1 MFVTRGLLPTLFIAS
16 CVRQR
21 APYLT
26 KLIFVFSLSKEVQ
39 VTLVT
44 PRDSDGQLLFS
55 QVRVPASFCQPP
67 SLLLATAELFFTGRV
82 LHPCPGSTSDIYFRL
97 LCSWDY
103 RNHTLK
109 RMSGSFYFVIVGHH
123 DNPVFEMEFLPAGKA
138 ESKDDHR
145 HLNQFIAHA
154 ALDLVDENM
163 WLSNNMYLK
172 TVDKFNEWFVSAF
185 VTAGHMRFIMLHDI
199 RQEDGIKNFFTDVY
213 DLYIKFAMNPFYE
226 PNSPIRSS
234 AFDRKVQFLGKKHLL
249 S

>member
-1 MFVTRGLLPTLFIAS
+1 MAHALGCP
-16 CVRQR
+16 
-21 APYLT
+21 APAGSSTYVSREH
-26 KLIFVFSLSKEVQ
+26 I
-39 VTLVT
+39 
-44 PRDSDGQLLFS
+44 
-55 QVRVPASFCQPP
+55 
-67 SLLLATAELFFTGRV
+67 
-82 LHPCPGSTSDIYFRL
+82 PGYRESTSQGIARAHPRVSREL
-97 LCSWDY
+97 LRRSGCGCGAGVSSAETDVAFPLSASGC
-103 RNHTLK
+103 RSHILK
-109 RMSGSFYFVIVGHH
+109 TMSGSFYFVIVGHH

-213 DLYIKFAMNPFYE
+213 DLYIKFSMNPFYE

>member
-1 MFVTRGLLPTLFIAS
+1 
-16 CVRQR
+16 
-21 APYLT
+21 
-26 KLIFVFSLSKEVQ
+26 
-39 VTLVT
+39 
-44 PRDSDGQLLFS
+44 
-55 QVRVPASFCQPP
+55 
-67 SLLLATAELFFTGRV
+67 
-82 LHPCPGSTSDIYFRL
+82 
-97 LCSWDY
+97 
-103 RNHTLK
+103 
-109 RMSGSFYFVIVGHH
+109 
-123 DNPVFEMEFLPAGKA
+123 
-138 ESKDDHR
+138 DDHR

-172 TVDKFNEWFVSAF
+172 TVDKFNE
-185 VTAGHMRFIMLHDI
+185 FIMLHDI

>member
-1 MFVTRGLLPTLFIAS
+1 MMTAHKLGLSVASYHSQIPMAHKFHSPERGLW
-16 CVRQR
+16 Q
-21 APYLT
+21 
-26 KLIFVFSLSKEVQ
+26 
-39 VTLVT
+39 
-44 PRDSDGQLLFS
+44 
-55 QVRVPASFCQPP
+55 
-67 SLLLATAELFFTGRV
+67 
-82 LHPCPGSTSDIYFRL
+82 
-97 LCSWDY
+97 
-103 RNHTLK
+103 
-109 RMSGSFYFVIVGHH
+109 
-123 DNPVFEMEFLPAGKA
+123 
-138 ESKDDHR
+138 DDHR

>member
-1 MFVTRGLLPTLFIAS
+1 MGSPEGLPCTSSLSQLLCKAASYTESTYSGSVAALTRHGKPALSMGTQALDPLTRGCGGRDAPSPPSARRPWRSPATSCCTYWLAVLRCSPSSPVTPPTLSRMGPEKPAYS
-16 CVRQR
+16 RTHSAAR
-21 APYLT
+21 
-26 KLIFVFSLSKEVQ
+26 S
-39 VTLVT
+39 
-44 PRDSDGQLLFS
+44 GQS
-55 QVRVPASFCQPP
+55 
-67 SLLLATAELFFTGRV
+67 
-82 LHPCPGSTSDIYFRL
+82 HPL
-97 LCSWDY
+97 
-103 RNHTLK
+103 
-109 RMSGSFYFVIVGHH
+109 
-123 DNPVFEMEFLPAGKA
+123 E
-138 ESKDDHR
+138 DDHR

-185 VTAGHMRFIMLHDI
+185 VTAGHMRFIMLHDV

>member
-1 MFVTRGLLPTLFIAS
+1 
-16 CVRQR
+16 
-21 APYLT
+21 
-26 KLIFVFSLSKEVQ
+26 
-39 VTLVT
+39 
-44 PRDSDGQLLFS
+44 
-55 QVRVPASFCQPP
+55 
-67 SLLLATAELFFTGRV
+67 
-82 LHPCPGSTSDIYFRL
+82 
-97 LCSWDY
+97 
-103 RNHTLK
+103 
-109 RMSGSFYFVIVGHH
+109 MSGSFYFVMVGHH
-123 DNPVFEMEFLPAGKA
+123 DNPVFEMEFLPSGKT

-185 VTAGHMRFIMLHDI
+185 VTAEDGSYCCQGFLISLAFCSHMRFIMLHDV
-199 RQEDGIKNFFTDVY
+199 RQEDGIKNFFNDVY

-226 PNSPIRSS
+226 PNAQIRST